1 MNELLEALQ
10 GLELARWILP
20 TALAAGGV
28 LLGLLSEGYV
38 LVRMRRGSDRPGW
51 SWMEAVVR
59 AVRRMTFV
67 WFTVAGAYAA
77 LLTVALPEHVRTVA
91 DRVLMAAFLL
101 SLTVVAARL
110 AASGVR
116 FWARQSDTGLPST
129 SLLQNVARIGV
140 FALGLVIVLQNLGI
154 DITALVAGL
163 GIGGL
168 AVALALQDTLSNLFA
183 GFQIILARQVRQG
196 DYVVLDTGEEG
207 YVTDIQWRN
216 TTIRS
221 RVDDNEVIVPNSR
234 ISSTIVTNFSRPS
247 SPFWVRLEVGV
258 SYASDLDEVEEV
270 TGEVAR
276 EVLEELG
283 SGEEPEIV
291 VRFRSFGDSS
301 VDFVLRAR
309 VPSYVDQYR
318 ARHELVKRLH
328 ARFADEGIQIPF
340 PIRTVY
346 APDGVSMRNVEERDG
361 GEEQEE
367 GPGGG

>member
-1 MNELLEALQ
+1 VNEIIEAVQ
-10 GLELARWILP
+10 GLDLARWILP
-20 TALAAGGV
+20 AALAAGGV

-51 SWMEAVVR
+51 SWMEAFVS

-77 LLTVALPEHVRTVA
+77 LLTVELPEHVRTLA
-91 DRVLMAAFLL
+91 DRTLMAAFLF

-154 DITALVAGL
+154 QIGALVAGL

-207 YVTDIQWRN
+207 YITDIQWRN

-221 RVDDNEVIVPNSR
+221 RIDDNEVIVPNSR
-234 ISSTIVTNFSRPS
+234 ISSTIVTNFSRPA

-258 SYASDLDEVEEV
+258 SYASDLEKVEEV
-270 TGEVAR
+270 AAEVAR

-283 SGEEPEIV
+283 SGGEPEIV
-291 VRFRSFGDSS
+291 VRFQSFGDSS
-301 VDFVLRAR
+301 VNFVLRAR

-318 ARHELVKRLH
+318 TRHELVKKLH
-328 ARFADEGIQIPF
+328 ARFAEEGIQIPF

-346 APDGVSMRNVEERDG
+346 TPEGVSVRTVRETDEEKKT
-361 GEEQEE
+361 E
-367 GPGGG
+367 GRSGD

>member
-1 MNELLEALQ
+1 MNELLEAVQ
-10 GLELARWILP
+10 GLDLAQWILP
-20 TALAAGGV
+20 IALAAGGV

-59 AVRRMTFV
+59 SVRRMTFV

-77 LLTVALPEHVRTVA
+77 LLTVELPEHVRTFA
-91 DRVLMAAFLL
+91 DRALMAAFLF

-140 FALGLVIVLQNLGI
+140 FALGLIIVLQNLGI
-154 DITALVAGL
+154 QIGALVAGL

-207 YVTDIQWRN
+207 YITDIQWRN

-221 RVDDNEVIVPNSR
+221 RIDDNEVIVPNSR

-258 SYASDLDEVEEV
+258 SYTSDLEKVEEV
-270 TGEVAR
+270 AGEVAR
-276 EVLEELG
+276 EVLEERG
-283 SGEEPEIV
+283 SEGEPEIV
-291 VRFRSFGDSS
+291 VRFQAFGDSS
-301 VDFVLRAR
+301 VNFVLRAR

-318 ARHELVKRLH
+318 TRHELVKRLH
-328 ARFADEGIQIPF
+328 ARFYEEGIQIPF

-346 APDGVSMRNVEERDG
+346 TPDGVSVRTVEGKGG